1 MKKAFLVFITIIS
14 VFSLASCVLE
24 PTVSEVETL
33 SQLLESLGFGDK
45 EIKLASDIDISSGGY
60 TSTNPLILDLTG
72 VELDLNGHSICGI
85 MSSSVSGNG
94 DHSYQTVDCSLRV
107 VGSNFTIKNGSLKLS
122 PSTKYPIA
130 LVVNQSSFSSNV
142 NSSEYADTKEY
153 ADFTEYKSTHKY
165 GDNARYSR
173 ITLSDIVCDNGGI
186 MITDSEA
193 ELINCSFTQISK
205 SYTNSIANITCT
217 FSKVTIIGGTYNN
230 YQSVATGKFVR
241 WLKLYWSTGIVKNG
255 VTHNLNSSHYKYV
268 EDSMFYPE
276 KSSTGIELPEISK

>member
-1 MKKAFLVFITIIS
+1 MKKAFIVIITIIS

-33 SQLLESLGFGDK
+33 SQFLESLGFGDK
-45 EIKLASDIDISSGGY
+45 EIKLTRDIDISSGGY

-72 VELDLNGHSICGI
+72 VVLDLNGHSICGI

-107 VGSNFTIKNGSLKLS
+107 IGSDFTIRNGSLKLS

-153 ADFTEYKSTHKY
+153 EDFNEYKSSHKY
-165 GDNARYSR
+165 GNNAKFSR
-173 ITLSDIVCDNGGI
+173 ITLSDIVCENGGI

-193 ELINCSFTQISK
+193 ELKNCSLTQVSK
-205 SYTNSIANITCT
+205 TYTNSIANITCI
-217 FSKVTIIGGTYNN
+217 FSKVTINGGTFNN
-230 YQSVATGKFVR
+230 YQSVAAGKYVR

-255 VTHNLNSSHYKYV
+255 STHNPNSSHYKYV
-268 EDSMFYPE
+268 EDSMFYLE
-276 KSSTGIELPEISK
+276 KSAVGIELPETSK